1 MSLILKGIDLPK
13 SCGECEFNYNLE
25 GGSYEWWECVILHDD
40 INQFDTRRT
49 DCPLIEIPTPHGRL
63 IDADALETVF
73 KDMAKCE
80 WNQKAFP
87 ISWAYAF
94 EDTIDEIDNA
104 PTILEAEE

>member
-1 MSLILKGIDLPK
+1 MSIILKGIDMPTDRKPYGIEVIYRFEGADGLFSEKNYLSPNQAIQIPK
-13 SCGECEFNYNLE
+13 G
-25 GGSYEWWECVILHDD
+25 
-40 INQFDTRRT
+40 
-49 DCPLIEIPTPHGRL
+49 HGRL
-63 IDADALETVF
+63 IDADALEIVF

-80 WNQKAFP
+80 WNQKVSP

>member
-1 MSLILKGIDLPK
+1 MSFIVKGVDLPK
-13 SCGECEFNYNLE
+13 DKAIAIHYANRYGEMET
-25 GGSYEWWECVILHDD
+25 ILVSESD
-40 INQFDTRRT
+40 IIQ
-49 DCPLIEIPTPHGRL
+49 IPKDHGRM

-73 KDMAKCE
+73 KDMANCE
-80 WNQKAFP
+80 WNQQVHP

>member
-1 MSLILKGIDLPK
+1 MQIVIDIPNSDISLKQNVITLDLHFIDGHI
-13 SCGECEFNYNLE
+13 CECTYPFKELLE
-25 GGSYEWWECVILHDD
+25 G
-40 INQFDTRRT
+40 
-49 DCPLIEIPTPHGRL
+49 HGRL

-80 WNQKAFP
+80 WNQKVSP

-104 PTILEAEE
+104 PTILEAEES

>member
-1 MSLILKGIDLPK
+1 MSMILKGIDLPTDRK
-13 SCGECEFNYNLE
+13 PYGIEVIYRFEGADGLFSEKNYLSPNE
-25 GGSYEWWECVILHDD
+25 AI
-40 INQFDTRRT
+40 Q
-49 DCPLIEIPTPHGRL
+49 IPKNHGRL

-94 EDTIDEIDNA
+94 EDTIDEIHDA
-104 PTILEAEE
+104 PTILESEG

>member
-1 MSLILKGIDLPK
+1 MIAIPNMDKPKECQVCPIFIWCYTNDWKG
-13 SCGECEFNYNLE
+13 
-25 GGSYEWWECVILHDD
+25 YEH
-40 INQFDTRRT
+40 
-49 DCPLIEIPTPHGRL
+49 CPIIEIPTPHGRL

-94 EDTIDEIDNA
+94 EDTIDKIDDA
-104 PTILEAEE
+104 PTILDKE

>member
-1 MSLILKGIDLPK
+1 MSMILKGIDPK
-13 SCGECEFNYNLE
+13 TDYGLCMLTINGE
-25 GGSYEWWECVILHDD
+25 
-40 INQFDTRRT
+40 
-49 DCPLIEIPTPHGRL
+49 LITANGKNIQAIQLSKGHGRL

-94 EDTIDEIDNA
+94 EDTIDKIDNA
-104 PTILEAEE
+104 PTILDKEE

>member
-1 MSLILKGIDLPK
+1 MSLMLKGIDMPK
-13 SCGECEFNYNLE
+13 DTHGETVL
-25 GGSYEWWECVILHDD
+25 DD
-40 INQFDTRRT
+40 IRLIFSNANTRFSISL
-49 DCPLIEIPTPHGRL
+49 DKDDIIQIPTPHGRL
-63 IDADALETVF
+63 IDADALETIF

-80 WNQKAFP
+80 WNQKVSP